1 MDGYTLVFILSM
13 ALAARVVHLYLFEDS
28 HAFWTAGP
36 VRRAILRGFMRLR
49 ERYREVH

>member
-13 ALAARVVHLYLFEDS
+13 ALAARVAHLCLFEDS

-36 VRRAILRGFMRLR
+36 VRRAILKGFMRLR
-49 ERYREVH
+49 DDYRKVH

>member
-1 MDGYTLVFILSM
+1 VLSV
-13 ALAARVVHLYLFEDS
+13 ALLARVMHLYLFEDS

-36 VRRAILRGFMRLR
+36 IRRAILHGFMRLR